1 MKHHLHN
8 LLQHSRSRPDGAHV
22 VHRATAPRSMIGSA
36 GLQPQDGYDW
46 LRQIKQVQRVGRPAG
61 R

>member
-8 LLQHSRSRPDGAHV
+8 LLQHSRSRSEGAHV
-22 VHRATAPRSMIGSA
+22 AHRATAPRSMIGNAS
-36 GLQPQDGYDW
+36 LQPQDGYDW
-46 LRQIKQVQRVGRPAG
+46 LRQIKQVQRVGRPAA